1 MFRFIMKILK
11 EILSYVVILIIVLFI
26 KSYVVSPIRVNGDSM
41 YNTLYDKDIMI
52 LNEFIY
58 RFDDIKRF
66 DIVVVEEKGEL
77 LIKRVIG
84 LPGEKI
90 KCVDGHIYINDKKI
104 DDKYSYSET
113 SDFSEIIIEENNY
126 FVMGDNR
133 EVSLD
138 SRIHG
143 TYKKKEIKGR
153 ASFTIYPFNR
163 FGCKE

>member
-1 MFRFIMKILK
+1 MKILK

-41 YNTLYDKDIMI
+41 YNTLHDKDIMI

-58 RFDDIKRF
+58 RFNDIKRF
-66 DIVVVEEKGEL
+66 DIVVVEEEGEL

-90 KCVDGHIYINDKKI
+90 KCVDGNIYINDMKI

-113 SDFSEIIIEENNY
+113 NDFSAVTIEKDKY

-133 EVSLD
+133 KVSLD
-138 SRIHG
+138 SRIYG
-143 TYKKKEIKGR
+143 TYTKRDIKGK
-153 ASFTIYPFNR
+153 ASFTIYPFDR
-163 FGCKE
+163 FGKR